1 MVNPESYTYVVMAEL
16 KPTMFDNCTF
26 CKKEIQ
32 TNVMKIRC
40 PICNFWRHMKCTQMI
55 NSAIGADDTICPN
68 CISTILPFNGI
79 QDDEEFLYAI
89 SGNSSIANVDYDKLS
104 RIKLELHDHCD
115 AKRSVYE
122 ENLDA
127 DTNYYNTHFSST
139 ASYLGTDK

>member
-55 NSAIGADDTICPN
+55 NSAIGADAYYL
-68 CISTILPFNGI
+68 SK
-79 QDDEEFLYAI
+79 LYFYHTP
-89 SGNSSIANVDYDKLS
+89 VQWYT
-104 RIKLELHDHCD
+104 R
-115 AKRSVYE
+115 
-122 ENLDA
+122 
-127 DTNYYNTHFSST
+127 
-139 ASYLGTDK
+139 